1 MREFHLPAMPDYQ
14 ADQVSGAYQAPSI
27 SVSVVICTRLR
38 PIALRECLLALS
50 VMKRQPDELIV
61 VDNSGGDPETERL
74 AREFCANYLTE
85 PIEGLSRA
93 RNRGLAAS
101 KGQIVAYLDDDALPD
116 ENWLDYLIEPF
127 SDPRVAVVTGAVIA
141 PESMIQYPQLSQP
154 SLLDKSD
161 SHWFEIAA
169 FGGLGIGTNMA
180 FRKSACEVRDFF
192 DERMGRGA
200 PFHGFEE
207 HHAFVQLLSRD
218 NCAVYLPTAMV
229 HHSLKYPID
238 WKREASTSFAFSMV
252 LFSEFRDNRAD
263 LLRFLFRRLRRK
275 PLMWLRASPDRGM
288 IVSSSWWVLLKA
300 GWFGVLLYLK
310 TRTKRKRIG

>member
-1 MREFHLPAMPDYQ
+1 MPDNQ
-14 ADQVSGAYQAPSI
+14 AKQVPGVCHGPSI
-27 SVSVVICTRLR
+27 AVSVVICTRHR

-61 VDNSGGDPETERL
+61 VDNSGGDIETERL
-74 AREFCANYLTE
+74 AREFSANYLTE
-85 PIEGLSRA
+85 PIAGLSRA

-116 ENWLDYLIEPF
+116 ESWLDYLIEPF
-127 SDPRVAVVTGAVIA
+127 SDPQVAVVTGAVIA

-180 FRKSACEVRDFF
+180 FRKSACEVPDFF

-218 NCAVYLPTAMV
+218 NCAVYLPTAIV
-229 HHSLKYPID
+229 HHSSKYPID

-252 LFSEFRDNRAD
+252 LFSEFQDNRAD
-263 LLRFLFRRLRRK
+263 LMRFLFRRLRRK